1 MQQVMGNKKTKPLNE
16 EIEKELFNVSERQ
29 AVSKLEDLPDP
40 KLHQRISF
48 IKSAIRIL
56 GCIVGLIGFY
66 EIGFLHLLLAEGL
79 GVYEEMV

>member
-1 MQQVMGNKKTKPLNE
+1 MKDKEKKSVE
-16 EIEKELFNVSERQ
+16 
-29 AVSKLEDLPDP
+29 SKLEHIPDP